1 MRIKSKKSQ
10 REYGLLNST
19 HLKAAKYKLLYG
31 IMYAIMIIIALVCLV
46 PVIWVALSG
55 FKETKEMYAIP
66 PTFFPKSID
75 LSKIPEIISKV
86 NFGKYIFNTFNLIIG
101 CLAFDIFLNGIAGYV
116 LSRVKPKGSVV
127 LETLI
132 FWSMML
138 PGISMVPLY
147 MSFAD
152 VPILHVNLLGGY
164 LPLWMMAGTNAF
176 NIFLFRNFFNG
187 ISMSYIEAA
196 RLDGCSELSAF
207 FRIILPLSKPIV
219 AVVAIFSIIGSWGNF
234 LWPYLVLDKGNRT
247 ISVLLYEL
255 TTGTTVLKN
264 NELMLLL
271 MLAAIPPIIVYIIFS
286 RQING
291 GVDMSGIK
299 G

>member
-1 MRIKSKKSQ
+1 MRWQDALRERLPKKTV
-10 REYGLLNST
+10 RF
-19 HLKAAKYKLLYG
+19 
-31 IMYAIMIIIALVCLV
+31 MYMTAV
-46 PVIWVALSG
+46 G
-55 FKETKEMYAIP
+55 
-66 PTFFPKSID
+66 PK
-75 LSKIPEIISKV
+75 
-86 NFGKYIFNTFNLIIG
+86 N
-101 CLAFDIFLNGIAGYV
+101 
-116 LSRVKPKGSVV
+116 RQ
-127 LETLI
+127 
-132 FWSMML
+132 
-138 PGISMVPLY
+138 
-147 MSFAD
+147 
-152 VPILHVNLLGGY
+152 

-271 MLAAIPPIIVYIIFS
+271 ILAAIPPIIVYIIFS

-291 GVDMSGIK
+291 FFF
-299 G
+299 

>member
-1 MRIKSKKSQ
+1 M
-10 REYGLLNST
+10 
-19 HLKAAKYKLLYG
+19 
-31 IMYAIMIIIALVCLV
+31 
-46 PVIWVALSG
+46 
-55 FKETKEMYAIP
+55 
-66 PTFFPKSID
+66 
-75 LSKIPEIISKV
+75 
-86 NFGKYIFNTFNLIIG
+86 
-101 CLAFDIFLNGIAGYV
+101 AFDIFLNGIAGYV

-132 FWSMML
+132 FWYMML

-187 ISMSYIEAA
+187 ISMSYIE
-196 RLDGCSELSAF
+196 
-207 FRIILPLSKPIV
+207 
-219 AVVAIFSIIGSWGNF
+219 
-234 LWPYLVLDKGNRT
+234 
-247 ISVLLYEL
+247 L